1 MTATPTTAAA
11 NPVSRYDRLVT
22 RARLGAQEVSLR
34 ALALTGDP
42 VARWVLGSP
51 RTDVYALYER
61 IRARGPVVRSRIGVL
76 ALTSAELCEQVL
88 RDPNFGVRPA
98 GEHPRT
104 PMARMPMPPTVSGSF
119 LEMDPP
125 DHTRLRRAVAP
136 AFRPR
141 AVRSWAP
148 RVEAVLHRMIDD
160 LERSGRLRG
169 GFDVMTD
176 LAAPFPIA
184 VISSVLGIPDVD
196 AVRFREIGAI
206 VGQALDGVRTMA
218 QADRLRAA
226 GLELQDMFTRIL
238 DGRATD
244 PCDDV
249 LSVLAAAR
257 AEGAV
262 TVDDALET
270 AGLLLVAG
278 FETTVNLIG
287 NGIAALHAHPDR
299 WAELIADPDLAPAVV
314 EETLRWDPSVQA
326 TSRIAHADT
335 ELAGTPVP
343 AGTTVLVLTAAAN
356 RDGAAHPNPWRFDP
370 HRTGEPDHLAFASG
384 IHYCLGAPLARLE
397 GDIAFRAVAQR
408 LPRLRLLPGAH
419 RRAGA
424 TIRGYA
430 SLPAT
435 A

>member
-61 IRARGPVVRSRIGVL
+61 MRARGPVVRSRIGVL

-184 VISSVLGIPDVD
+184 VTSSVLGIPDVD

-262 TVDDALET
+262 TVDDALDT

-343 AGTTVLVLTAAAN
+343 AGITVLVLTAAAN
-356 RDGAAHPNPWRFDP
+356 RDGAALPNPWRFDP